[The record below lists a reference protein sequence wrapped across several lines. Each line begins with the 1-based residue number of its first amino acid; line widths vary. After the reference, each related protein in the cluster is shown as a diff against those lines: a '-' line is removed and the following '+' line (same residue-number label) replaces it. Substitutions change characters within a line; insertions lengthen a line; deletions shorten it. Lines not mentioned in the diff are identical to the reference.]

1 MTGLILQRADLALD
15 DYDVL
20 EDGTIIGRV
29 FMSPSA
35 PEHRPW
41 EWTAN
46 DHGGRPPTY
55 GYEPTREEAMA
66 AFAKS
71 WLGGR
76 DYREFDAEREGI
88 DELSAN
94 LREVL
99 VACIQRGM
107 QLPFIVCAVSP
118 NGSVYCIRCNG
129 EAEPDMLAHHVEPEG
144 FRRPVTFMVVDQI
157 GAAIHISVEKGR
169 LTFH

>member
-1 MTGLILQRADLALD
+1 MMGLILQRANRANLE

-20 EDGTIIGRV
+20 EGGTVIGRI
-29 FMSPSA
+29 FLSPAA

-41 EWTAN
+41 EWAAN
-46 DHGGRPPTY
+46 DHEGRPPAY

-66 AFAKS
+66 AFAS
-71 WLGGR
+71 WRGGS
-76 DYREFDAEREGI
+76 DYREFVAERQGI
-88 DELSAN
+88 DELSEN

-99 VACIQRGM
+99 IACIRRGM

-129 EAEPDMLAHHVEPEG
+129 EAEPDMLAYHVEPEG
-144 FRRPVTFMVVDQI
+144 FRLPVTFMVADQT
-157 GAAIHISVEKGR
+157 GAAVRISVEKGR

>member
-1 MTGLILQRADLALD
+1 MTGLILQRADQANQE

-20 EDGTIIGRV
+20 EDGTVIGCI
-29 FMSPSA
+29 FLSPAA

-41 EWTAN
+41 EWAAD
-46 DHGGRPPTY
+46 DHEGRPPTY
-55 GYEPTREEAMA
+55 GFEPTREEAMA

-71 WLGGR
+71 WRGGSDSVLAR
-76 DYREFDAEREGI
+76 GGGDK
-88 DELSAN
+88 LSEN

-99 VACIQRGM
+99 IACIQRGM
-107 QLPFIVCAVSP
+107 QLPLIICAVSP

-129 EAEPDMLAHHVEPEG
+129 ESEPDMLAHHVEPEG
-144 FRRPVTFMVVDQI
+144 FRLPVTFMVADQT
-157 GAAIHISVEKGR
+157 GASVRISVEKGR